1 MQQFLQ
7 YAANNYLLVGGA
19 ALMMA
24 LVAAYEFRA
33 RTAAFGSIGP
43 GEAVRLMNSGAV
55 LVDVRGRE
63 AYEAGHISGARH
75 VPGETIA
82 DGAQALERFKDKPII
97 VYCERGTTAGA
108 ATRHLGRLGFRHT
121 YNLRGGLAAWRQE
134 NMPVVRE

>member
-1 MQQFLQ
+1 MQQLFQ
-7 YAANNYLLVGGA
+7 YAANNFWLVAAA
-19 ALMMA
+19 ALMML

-33 RTAAFGSIGP
+33 RTAASGSIGP

-75 VPGETIA
+75 VPGENIA
-82 DGAQALERFKDKPII
+82 DGAQSLERFKDKPII